1 MPRSNWF
8 LTSVLFFFSLHSCA
22 QNPQNW
28 TNDQLIEPSTLVQML
43 QNENSLPV
51 IFNVG
56 LGAVIP
62 HSIDIGVASKKENL
76 EKFKR
81 ELSRLPKDT
90 KIVIYCGCCPFE
102 HCPNVRP
109 AIDVLKEMKFTNYQ
123 LLNLPT
129 NIRTDWIN
137 KGYPVNQ
144 L

>member
-1 MPRSNWF
+1 MVAL
-8 LTSVLFFFSLHSCA
+8 LTLSTVPTGASTYLM
-22 QNPQNW
+22 
-28 TNDQLIEPSTLVQML
+28 EPPTLVQML

-62 HSIDIGVASKKENL
+62 HSIDIGVASKKENI
-76 EKFKR
+76 EKFRK
-81 ELSRLPKDT
+81 ELSGLPKEA

>member
-1 MPRSNWF
+1 MIRSYWF
-8 LTSVLFFFSLHSCA
+8 LTSALFLFSLHSCA

-28 TNDQLIEPSTLVQML
+28 TSDQLMEPPTLVQML

-62 HSIDIGVASKKENL
+62 HSIDIGVTSKKENL
-76 EKFKR
+76 EKFRK
-81 ELSRLPKDT
+81 ELSGLPKEA